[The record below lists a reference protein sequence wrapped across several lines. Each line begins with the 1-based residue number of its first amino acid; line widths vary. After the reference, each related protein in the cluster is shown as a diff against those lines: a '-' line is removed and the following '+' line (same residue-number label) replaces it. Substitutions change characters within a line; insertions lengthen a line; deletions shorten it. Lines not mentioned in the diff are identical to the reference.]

1 MINFLWEEVMDK
13 YNERGYETRWD
24 YLESLAEEYETDIE
38 TVWSLAEVLGES
50 EDFDGLPSSLEDF
63 YL

>member
-1 MINFLWEEVMDK
+1 MDK

-38 TVWSLAEVLGES
+38 TVWSLAEVLGEN
-50 EDFDGLPSSLEDF
+50 EDFDGLPTELEDISF
-63 YL
+63 